1 MRDDTTVKDFSYVKK
16 TLFDVICRMR
26 EGPFTRLYE
35 KPVMQRGLTEI
46 MWMLH
51 HQHYPSPHQVDVI
64 ISLLQKEKFRIV
76 REEERQSVRV
86 ADMQSFIDV
95 LKDIRKYLQ
104 LVTQYGSDGC
114 IITLNTRTD
123 RDDTSLFLCGV
134 MVFTL
139 CAAQFLMF
147 AGYSPLIV
155 YLCAVCIFFPAPLF
169 LEKMPLITA
178 CSGLVIFS
186 LLSVCAWP

>member
-1 MRDDTTVKDFSYVKK
+1 MRDDTAVNDFSYIKK
-16 TLFDVICRMR
+16 TLFDVFRRMR

-35 KPVMQRGLTEI
+35 KPVVQRGLTEI
-46 MWMLH
+46 LWMLH
-51 HQHYPSPHQVDVI
+51 HQYYPSPHQVEFI
-64 ISLLQKEKFRIV
+64 ISLLREEKFRIV
-76 REEERQSVRV
+76 REEDCQSVQV
-86 ADMQSFIDV
+86 AEIQSLIDD
-95 LKDIRKYLQ
+95 LKDIRKFLQ
-104 LVTQYGSDGC
+104 LVTQYDSDGC

-169 LEKMPLITA
+169 LEKMPFITA
-178 CSGLVIFS
+178 CSGLVVFS
-186 LLSVCAWP
+186 LLSVCALP

>member
-1 MRDDTTVKDFSYVKK
+1 
-16 TLFDVICRMR
+16 
-26 EGPFTRLYE
+26 
-35 KPVMQRGLTEI
+35 
-46 MWMLH
+46 MLH
-51 HQHYPSPHQVDVI
+51 HQYYPSPHQVEFI
-64 ISLLQKEKFRIV
+64 ISLLREEKFRIV
-76 REEERQSVRV
+76 REEDCQSVQV
-86 ADMQSFIDV
+86 AEIQSLIDD
-95 LKDIRKYLQ
+95 LKDIRKFLQ
-104 LVTQYGSDGC
+104 LVTQYDSDGC

-169 LEKMPLITA
+169 LEKMPFITA
-178 CSGLVIFS
+178 CSGLVVFS
-186 LLSVCAWP
+186 LLSVCALP